1 MDQTATTQHATDQTD
16 APDDQFTRV
25 SKAGWNGFTRFLLLN
40 VIVVIAALLIIG
52 LFTVWS

>member
-1 MDQTATTQHATDQTD
+1 MEQAAPDRAD
-16 APDDQFTRV
+16 APEDHFTRA

-40 VIVVIAALLIIG
+40 VVVIIAALLIIG

>member
-1 MDQTATTQHATDQTD
+1 MEQSATAQTAPDHADP
-16 APDDQFTRV
+16 ADDQFTRI

-40 VIVVIAALLIIG
+40 VVVVIIALLIIG

>member
-1 MDQTATTQHATDQTD
+1 MDQPATAQT
-16 APDDQFTRV
+16 APDHADQADDPFSHV

-40 VIVVIAALLIIG
+40 VIAIIAALLIIG

>member
-1 MDQTATTQHATDQTD
+1 MDQTATTQHAPDHADVTDD
-16 APDDQFTRV
+16 HFTRV

-40 VIVVIAALLIIG
+40 VIVIIVALLIIG

>member
-1 MDQTATTQHATDQTD
+1 MDQTATTQHAPEHAD
-16 APDDQFTRV
+16 APEDHFTRV
-25 SKAGWNGFTRFLLLN
+25 AKAGWNGFTRFLLLN